1 MYLVVTKGDTMK
13 KLIIA
18 MFVLMFAGICY
29 SEITNDIDV
38 HVRVNSKFELT
49 VDRTFI
55 DFETME
61 PGEIKQGVP
70 DSGIRISAKSNSGSP
85 WFLTINNVRE
95 LSNGADI
102 IPNENFF
109 WYGWKGKGSTGT
121 FYGEK
126 SQVFTVTPTLMYS
139 PSSQEFNNLRLVGD
153 NKIEGTDVF
162 VKFGLKVPF
171 KQNSGEYHTL
181 VRFTMTE

>member
-1 MYLVVTKGDTMK
+1 MK
-13 KLIIA
+13 KIILMLI
-18 MFVLMFAGICY
+18 LLNAGISY
-29 SEITNDIDV
+29 AEVVNDIDV

-55 DFETME
+55 DFESME

-70 DSGIRISAKSNSGSP
+70 DSGIRVSAKSNSGRP

-95 LSNGADI
+95 LSNGSDFI
-102 IPNENFF
+102 SNDNFF
-109 WYGWKGKGSTGT
+109 WFGWKGRDARGI

-126 SQVFTVTPTLMYS
+126 AQVFTVAPALVYA
-139 PSSQEFNNLRLVGD
+139 PSIDEYNNLR
-153 NKIEGTDVF
+153 KINDKTEGTDVF

-171 KQNSGEYHTL
+171 KQNSGDYHTI